1 MGFNLGNAFKDLG
14 KKIEDGTK
22 SLVNI
27 GISKPAEILGGATG
41 SLLAP
46 VAQSGAL
53 QAVTTGAVGAFTGGA
68 APAVGGLAALG
79 GQGAGTFSGISDLL
93 RSLTGGNSAPGGSS
107 ISPVTS
113 FPASQPQAASTGYP
127 AWLMP
132 VLIGGGILAAV
143 LAFFALRRK

>member
-14 KKIEDGTK
+14 KKIEQGTK

-27 GISKPAEILGGATG
+27 GITKPAEIIGNAAGNLI
-41 SLLAP
+41 SP

-68 APAVGGLAALG
+68 ALG
-79 GQGAGTFSGISDLL
+79 GQGPGTFSGISDLL

-107 ISPVTS
+107 MSPVNS
-113 FPASQPQAASTGYP
+113 FPASTPPAAAKSPWLIP
-127 AWLMP
+127 AL
-132 VLIGGGILAAV
+132 VAGGVVVVGLV
-143 LAFFALRRK
+143 FFALRRK